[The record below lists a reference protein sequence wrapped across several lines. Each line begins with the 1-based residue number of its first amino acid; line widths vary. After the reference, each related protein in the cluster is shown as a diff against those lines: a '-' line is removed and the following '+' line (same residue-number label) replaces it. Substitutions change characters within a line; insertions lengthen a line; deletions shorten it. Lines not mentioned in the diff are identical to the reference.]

1 MLPDTP
7 ETQKKEQSWFLKEQK
22 TERIEF
28 GGAEK
33 APLLFVGIY
42 ILFSQNTTVFQ

>member
-7 ETQKKEQSWFLKEQK
+7 ETQKEELRWFLKEQK
-22 TERIEF
+22 TERNNV